1 MIEKKLRKLLKAEF
15 EVIPPKEEL
24 KRMYLF
30 SERHNRKM
38 ERILKTELKSEKASK
53 CFSMLRKAAIVAL
66 TLMGS
71 AVVTLKIIP
80 TVYAYVEKW
89 IVESANDRVIF
100 KDNNGSVNGEA
111 AALRFEPQYVPEGY
125 EFVEETYGMFGSII
139 ITYQNSAGERLR
151 FEYGRLNGKQLSAD
165 IENALLTE
173 KSVNGV
179 EYYVFENAE
188 KAVTVAWEHSGYLL
202 CVHGTLEMPQ
212 MIDIAVAVKGVEDK

>member
-38 ERILKTELKSEKASK
+38 ERILKTELKSEKAKK
-53 CFSMLRKAAIVAL
+53 CFGMLRKAAIVAL

-80 TVYAYVEKW
+80 TVYAYVETW

-100 KDNNGSVNGEA
+100 KDNNGSVSGE
-111 AALRFEPQYVPEGY
+111 AALRFEPRYVPEGY
-125 EFVEETYGMFGSII
+125 EFVEESHGMFGSII
-139 ITYQNSAGERLR
+139 ITYQNSVGERLC
-151 FEYGRLNGKQLSAD
+151 FEYGRLNGKQLSVD
-165 IENALLTE
+165 IENTAFTE
-173 KSVNGV
+173 AIVNGIR
-179 EYYVFENAE
+179 YYVFEYTHENIML
-188 KAVTVAWEHSGYLL
+188 AWESKGHFFK
-202 CVHGTLEMPQ
+202 LEGMFEIQ
-212 MIDIAVAVKGVEDK
+212 ELIDIVTSVNVIEDK

>member
-80 TVYAYVEKW
+80 TVYAYVETW

-125 EFVEETYGMFGSII
+125 EFVEETYGMFGDIV
-139 ITYQNSAGERLR
+139 ITYQNFAGEQLCL
-151 FEYGRLNGKQLSAD
+151 EYGRLKKEQLSAD
-165 IENALLTE
+165 IENAMFTE
-173 KSVNGV
+173 ITVNGIR
-179 EYYVFENAE
+179 YYVFEHAG
-188 KAVTVAWEHSGYLL
+188 KTVTIAWENVGYLL
-202 CVHGTLEMPQ
+202 SIHGALETQ
-212 MIDIAVAVKGVEDK
+212 QLIDIAVSVKSVEDK

>member
-89 IVESANDRVIF
+89 IVESENDRVIF

-125 EFVEETYGMFGSII
+125 EFVEESYGMFGSII
-139 ITYQNSAGERLR
+139 ITYQNSAGERLCL
-151 FEYGRLNGKQLSAD
+151 EYGRLNGKQLSVD
-165 IENALLTE
+165 IENTAFTE
-173 KSVNGV
+173 VIVNGIR
-179 EYYVFENAE
+179 YYVFEYTHENIML
-188 KAVTVAWEHSGYLL
+188 AWEGKGHFFK
-202 CVHGTLEMPQ
+202 LEGMFEIQ
-212 MIDIAVAVKGVEDK
+212 ELIDIATSVNVIEDK